1 MYCNSQQNEAVKR
14 PQLKDVE
21 NKEKFYVS
29 DQRRTVAAN
38 QNSDSDVCVRADV
51 GMFVDSTLVWWGED
65 ETLKEYS
72 TKTKQKKLQKTKCK
86 FTPVTMQN
94 SSMFIVESGP
104 LPSNTLN

>member
-72 TKTKQKKLQKTKCK
+72 TRTKQKKLQSAKSKHQLLQR
-86 FTPVTMQN
+86 MN
-94 SSMFIVESGP
+94 NDE
-104 LPSNTLN
+104 